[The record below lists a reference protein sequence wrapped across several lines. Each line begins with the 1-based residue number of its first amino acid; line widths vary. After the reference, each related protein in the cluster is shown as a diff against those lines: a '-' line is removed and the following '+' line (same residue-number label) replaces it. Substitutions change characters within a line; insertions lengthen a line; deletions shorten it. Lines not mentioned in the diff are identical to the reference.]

1 MILYHQLLQKWNI
14 KRIEVLW
21 FSKKGTHLHIEQ
33 EAKFE
38 KSLFN
43 YLSEISFSESF
54 ENLFE
59 KCLQIPNTLCLG
71 GTTTVISPPSV
82 HKGLIAHWTF
92 DDVYALDSS
101 SNNNHMHKL
110 IRPAPSF
117 NGRGHSGAFIGD
129 MAGFVPAGDAL
140 KTSIL
145 DIPAGK
151 VNKLLSDKGEEKI
164 AVLLHPHITKLS
176 VRVTG
181 ENNSN
186 EGLSSMGYI
195 PLRRWTNIAIRLNE
209 EEIEIY
215 INGVYDNSVYLKN
228 RVTEKGGDINIGK
241 NKNYSSFNGYLDEIY
256 FYNRSLHKSEIKS
269 FSIPSITGIYDTDFV
284 YVGNYSCNYM
294 TAKSKDL
301 CKENYKLCTLFDLY
315 NGAIHYARVNGILT
329 ETANLWT
336 SDDTENSFEKE
347 EKRIALCCKIYD
359 YAD

>member
-1 MILYHQLLQKWNI
+1 MIRKIRTIFFFFFFANI
-14 KRIEVLW
+14 KL
-21 FSKKGTHLHIEQ
+21 
-33 EAKFE
+33 AKFE

-140 KTSIL
+140 KTVQVFWIY
-145 DIPAGK
+145 
-151 VNKLLSDKGEEKI
+151 LLERSTSYFRNVISQIDKGEEKI

-215 INGVYDNSVYLKN
+215 INGVYDNSVNLKN

-336 SDDTENSFEKE
+336 SEDTENSFEKD